1 MTGTRQSGQIE
12 RLQQRLEGWRKKRR
26 PRSRIPEGLWNAAA
40 ELARSYGVNK
50 VARAL
55 HLDYYNLKERRD
67 GIMVSSAAAGKGEN
81 APPLIEVI
89 SERGPQGAECVIE
102 LESAQ
107 GAKMRIHYRGQAVPE
122 AVALCAEFLKN
133 GR

>member
-1 MTGTRQSGQIE
+1 MVKARRARQIE
-12 RLQQRLEGWRKKRR
+12 RLRQRLEAWRKNRQ
-26 PRSRIPEGLWNAAA
+26 PRSRIPERLWNAAA
-40 ELARSYGVNK
+40 ELARTYGVNK

-67 GIMVSSAAAGKGEN
+67 GITASSAPAGQS
-81 APPLIEVI
+81 APPFIEVI

-102 LESAQ
+102 LESAR
-107 GAKMRIHYRGQAVPE
+107 GAKMRIQYRGQAVPE
-122 AVALCAEFLKN
+122 AAALCAEFLKN

>member
-1 MTGTRQSGQIE
+1 MIEAKESGQIE
-12 RLQQRLEGWRKKRR
+12 RLRQRLEAWRKNRK
-26 PRSRIPEGLWNAAA
+26 PRSRIPEQLWNAAA

-67 GIMVSSAAAGKGEN
+67 GIIRTDTGTAAGQS
-81 APPLIEVI
+81 ASSFIELM
-89 SERGPQGAECVIE
+89 SGRESQAECVID
-102 LESAQ
+102 LESAN
-107 GAKMRIHYRGQAVPE
+107 GAKMRIHFRGRVVPE
-122 AVALCAEFLKN
+122 ATALCAEFLKN

>member
-1 MTGTRQSGQIE
+1 MAEAVRANQIE
-12 RLQQRLEGWRKKRR
+12 RLQQRLEAWRESRR
-26 PRSRIPEGLWNAAA
+26 PRSRIPEGLWRAAA

-67 GIMVSSAAAGKGEN
+67 GLMVSSAAAGKGES
-81 APPLIEVI
+81 ASPFIEVI
-89 SERGPQGAECVIE
+89 SERAPQGAECVIE
-102 LESAQ
+102 LESAR

-122 AVALCAEFLKN
+122 APALCAEFLKN